1 MRLRVNRIGT
11 YRCAQPDNAVAKQRR
26 IRFPIGLLVLA
37 LTVPA
42 VSIAQTPPAPGNVAR
57 CTEAAPC
64 ATPGTR
70 TTPGR
75 KAPSAASIRQ
85 FRETH
90 PCPTTAHSFGA
101 CPGYVVTH
109 ITPPC
114 KGGLDTPENL
124 QWQTHANADRQAQTA
139 CR

>member
-1 MRLRVNRIGT
+1 MTERRQLRFLVG
-11 YRCAQPDNAVAKQRR
+11 
-26 IRFPIGLLVLA
+26 VLA
-37 LTVPA
+37 LALTAPLM
-42 VSIAQTPPAPGNVAR
+42 SGAQTPPVPGSVTR

-64 ATPGTR
+64 ATPGGR
-70 TTPGR
+70 PAPGK
-75 KAPSAASIRQ
+75 KAPGAAAVRQ

-90 PCPTTAHSFGA
+90 PCPTTAHTWGD

-114 KGGLDTPENL
+114 KGGPDVPANL
-124 QWQTHANADRQAQTA
+124 QWLTHAKADRLDQTV

>member
-1 MRLRVNRIGT
+1 MTNRRRPGFLIGT
-11 YRCAQPDNAVAKQRR
+11 LA
-26 IRFPIGLLVLA
+26 LA
-37 LTVPA
+37 LTIPTA
-42 VSIAQTPPAPGNVAR
+42 GIPQTPPVRGSVTR

-64 ATPGTR
+64 ATPGER
-70 TTPGR
+70 KAPGK
-75 KAPSAASIRQ
+75 KAPSAAAVSQ

-90 PCPTTAHSFGA
+90 PCPTTAHNWGA

-114 KGGLDTPENL
+114 KGGLDAAANL
-124 QWQTHANADRQAQTA
+124 QWQTHANADRLDQTA

>member
-1 MRLRVNRIGT
+1 MAQRKRRRLLIGT
-11 YRCAQPDNAVAKQRR
+11 LAFALAV
-26 IRFPIGLLVLA
+26 PSVG
-37 LTVPA
+37 VP
-42 VSIAQTPPAPGNVAR
+42 QTPPVPGSVAR

-64 ATPGTR
+64 ATPR
-70 TTPGR
+70 ER
-75 KAPSAASIRQ
+75 KAPGKKAPGAAAASR

-90 PCPTTAHSFGA
+90 PCPTTAHSWGA

-114 KGGLDTPENL
+114 KGGRDEPENL
-124 QWQTHANADRQAQTA
+124 QWQTHANADRIDRTA